1 MQEVITQILA
11 HVPTW
16 VWAILAFIVVMG
28 VRQSRD
34 QSMSRGRLLILP
46 IVWLAFGFWGV
57 ETTFGLHAAPL
68 LAWVAGLAASLA
80 LVRRSGWPGGA
91 YAEGKAEAQRYF
103 VPGSWTPM
111 ALMLTIFC
119 AKFALGMSLAM
130 NPALA
135 QQAAAAIGF
144 SALFGA
150 LSGAFLGRSR
160 NILAR
165 GVRPAAG
172 LCEAQ
177 A

>member
-1 MQEVITQILA
+1 MQNILTQILA

-28 VRQSRD
+28 IKQSRD

-46 IVWLAFGFWGV
+46 VVWVAFGFWGV
-57 ETTFGLHAAPL
+57 ETTFGLNAAPL

-91 YAEGKAEAQRYF
+91 YAEGTRYF
-103 VPGSWTPM
+103 VPGSWMPM

-119 AKFALGMSLAM
+119 AKFALGMGLAI
-130 NPALA
+130 NPGLA
-135 QQAAAAIGF
+135 HQAPAAIGF

-165 GVRPAAG
+165 GERPAAG

>member
-1 MQEVITQILA
+1 MQTILTQILA

-28 VRQSRD
+28 IKQSRD

-57 ETTFGLHAAPL
+57 ETTFGLNAAPL
-68 LAWVAGLAASLA
+68 LAWVAGLAASLT
-80 LVRRSGWPGGA
+80 LIRRSGWPGGA
-91 YAEGKAEAQRYF
+91 YAEGARYF
-103 VPGSWTPM
+103 VPGSWLPM

-130 NPALA
+130 SPALA
-135 QQAAAAIGF
+135 QQTAAAIGF

-150 LSGAFLGRSR
+150 LGGAFLGRSR